1 LGADEFGFS
10 TAPLIALGCTMM
22 RKCHL
27 NTCPVGIATQDP
39 ILREKFAGQPEH
51 VVNFFFLLAE
61 EVRNEMAKLGVTKF
75 QDLIGRTDLVRV
87 RNGTDLT
94 NPTKS
99 KLLHFGAIL
108 RSAQAMRP
116 DVNIV
121 GGSVAQDFGLENH
134 LDHKLLKEAS
144 VVLDGN
150 SEQVSFSVNVVNSN
164 RAVGTLLSYHI
175 VKKHGEEGLPD
186 GSININMTG
195 SAGQSFGAFLAKG
208 IKITLEGDAN
218 DYVGKGLSGG
228 EVVIYPPKTSPFRS
242 EKNVIVG
249 NACLYGATSGRVF
262 IRGIAAERFCVRNSG
277 AVAVVEGVGNHGCEY
292 MTGGTVVIL
301 GKITFEIQFAMK
313 LKFEFFYLVLQRTYG
328 QKFRCWNVRW
338 NRLRSGRQRTIFEIL
353 QHVDG
358 GTFTSCPT

>member
-1 LGADEFGFS
+1 
-10 TAPLIALGCTMM
+10 MM

-75 QDLIGRTDLVRV
+75 QDLIGRTDFVRV
-87 RNGTDLT
+87 RSGTDLS

-99 KLLHFGAIL
+99 KLLYFGAIL

-186 GSININMTG
+186 GSINIYMTG

-208 IKITLEGDAN
+208 IKITLAGDAN

-228 EVVIYPPKTSPFRS
+228 EVVIYPPRTSPFRS

-301 GKITFEIQFAMK
+301 GKITSKIYFTMK
-313 LKFEFFYLVLQRTYG
+313 LKFEFFILFLQRTYG

-338 NRLRSGRQRTIFEIL
+338 NRLRSGRQRTIFKIL

-358 GTFTSCPT
+358 GTFTSCHT